1 MPWLNGRLLAAAA
14 ARIDPADRGFTLG
27 DGLFETIRVR
37 DGAAV
42 WLDRHLAR
50 LAEGSAALG
59 IPARFGD
66 AALAEA
72 CAAVIAAEAIEAGVL
87 RLTVSRGAGP
97 RGVLP
102 PAAPSPTV
110 LIAGHAGLPPQS
122 PVALVVAR
130 GTCRNQASPLSR
142 VKSLNYLDAV
152 LARREAAERGA
163 DDAVMLNT
171 AGRVAETSIA
181 NLFARIDGA
190 WVTPPVAEGALPG
203 IMRAEVLARLGVAE
217 RPLAVA
223 DLQQAEALLLTN
235 ALSIRAVGQLEDRAL
250 PAGVE
255 AAIGLRRELGLPA
268 L

>member
-1 MPWLNGRLLAAAA
+1 MPWLNGRLLAAEA

-50 LAEGSAALG
+50 LAEGSAVLG
-59 IPARFGD
+59 IPARFDD

-72 CAAVIAAEAIEAGVL
+72 CAAVIAAEGIAAGVL
-87 RLTVSRGAGP
+87 RLTVSRGVGP

-102 PAAPSPTV
+102 PAAPAPTV
-110 LIAGHAGLPPQS
+110 LIAGHAGLPPQG

-171 AGRVAETSIA
+171 AGRVAETTIA
-181 NLFARIDGA
+181 NLFARIDGVWA
-190 WVTPPVAEGALPG
+190 TPPVAEGALPG
-203 IMRAEVLARLGVAE
+203 IMRAEVLVRLEAQE
-217 RPLAVA
+217 RPLTVA
-223 DLQQAEALLLTN
+223 DLRRAEALLLTN
-235 ALSIRAVGQLEDRAL
+235 ALSIRAAVRLEAAAL
-250 PAGVE
+250 PAGEDTAV
-255 AAIGLRRELGLPA
+255 GLRRELGLPG
-268 L
+268 

>member
-1 MPWLNGRLLAAAA
+1 MPWLNGQLLAAET
-14 ARIDPADRGFTLG
+14 ARIDPSDRGFTLG

-50 LAEGSAALG
+50 LAEGSAVLG
-59 IPARFGD
+59 IPARFD
-66 AALAEA
+66 AAALAQA
-72 CAAVIAAEAIEAGVL
+72 CAAVIAAEGIEAGVL

-110 LIAGHAGLPPQS
+110 LIAGHAGLPPQTS
-122 PVALVVAR
+122 VALVIAH

-181 NLFARIDGA
+181 NLFARIDSA

-203 IMRAEVLARLGVAE
+203 IMRAEVLARLRAVE

-223 DLQQAEALLLTN
+223 DLQRAEALLLTN
-235 ALSIRAVGQLEDRAL
+235 ALSIRAVARLEEADL
-250 PAGVE
+250 SAGE
-255 AAIGLRRELGLPA
+255 ETAAGLRRELGLPA
-268 L
+268 

>member
-1 MPWLNGRLLAAAA
+1 MPWLNGRLLAVGE

-37 DGAAV
+37 DGAVV

-50 LAEGSAALG
+50 LAEGSAVLG
-59 IPARFGD
+59 IPARFDD
-66 AALAEA
+66 ADLAEA
-72 CAAVIAAEAIEAGVL
+72 CAAVIAAEGIEAGVL
-87 RLTVSRGAGP
+87 RLTVSRGTGP

-102 PAAPSPTV
+102 PVAPSPTV
-110 LIAGHAGLPPQS
+110 LIAGHAGLPPQG

-190 WVTPPVAEGALPG
+190 WVTPPAAEGALPG
-203 IMRAEVLARLGVAE
+203 IMRAEVLARLGAGE
-217 RPLAVA
+217 QPTSVA
-223 DLQQAEALLLTN
+223 DLQRAEAVLLTN
-235 ALSIRAVGQLEDRAL
+235 ALSIRAVARLEDAPL
-250 PAGVE
+250 PACE
-255 AAIGLRRELGLPA
+255 ETAAGLRREIGLPA
-268 L
+268 

>member
-1 MPWLNGRLLAAAA
+1 MPWLNGQLLAAGG
-14 ARIDPADRGFTLG
+14 ARIDTADRGFTLG

-50 LAEGSAALG
+50 LAEGSAVLG
-59 IPARFGD
+59 IPARFDD

-72 CAAVIAAEAIEAGVL
+72 CAAVIAAEGIEAGVL
-87 RLTVSRGAGP
+87 RLTVSRGVGP

-110 LIAGHAGLPPQS
+110 LIAGHAGLPPQG

-130 GTCRNQASPLSR
+130 GTRRNQASPLSR

-152 LARREAAERGA
+152 LARREAADRGA

-171 AGRVAETSIA
+171 ADRVAETTIA

-203 IMRAEVLARLGVAE
+203 IMRAEVQARLGATK
-217 RPLAVA
+217 RPLSVA
-223 DLQQAEALLLTN
+223 DLQRAEALLLTN
-235 ALSIRAVGQLEDRAL
+235 ALSIRAAARLENAPL
-250 PAGVE
+250 PAGGE
-255 AAIGLRRELGLPA
+255 TAAGLRREIGLPV
-268 L
+268 

>member
-1 MPWLNGRLLAAAA
+1 MPWLNGQLLAAEA

-50 LAEGSAALG
+50 LAEGSGVLG
-59 IPARFGD
+59 IPARFDD

-72 CAAVIAAEAIEAGVL
+72 CAAVIAAEGIEAGVL
-87 RLTVSRGAGP
+87 RLTVSRGVGP

-102 PAAPSPTV
+102 PVAPSPTV
-110 LIAGHAGLPPQS
+110 LIAGHAGLPPQG
-122 PVALVVAR
+122 PVALVVAH

-190 WVTPPVAEGALPG
+190 WATPPVAEGALPG
-203 IMRAEVLARLGVAE
+203 IMRAEVLGRLRAVE
-217 RPLAVA
+217 RPLSVA
-223 DLQQAEALLLTN
+223 DLQRAEAVLLTN
-235 ALSIRAVGQLEDRAL
+235 ALSIRATARLEATAL
-250 PAGVE
+250 PAGE
-255 AAIGLRRELGLPA
+255 ETAARLRREIGLPA
-268 L
+268 

>member
-1 MPWLNGRLLAAAA
+1 MPWLNGRLLAAGE

-50 LAEGSAALG
+50 LAEGCAVLG
-59 IPARFGD
+59 IPARFDD
-66 AALAEA
+66 AVLAEA
-72 CAAVIAAEAIEAGVL
+72 CAAVIAAEGIGAGAL

-102 PAAPSPTV
+102 PATPTPTILV
-110 LIAGHAGLPPQS
+110 AGHAGLPPQS
-122 PVALVVAR
+122 PVTLVVAR

-171 AGRVAETSIA
+171 AGRVAETTIA
-181 NLFARIDGA
+181 NLFARIDGNWA
-190 WVTPPVAEGALPG
+190 TPPVADGALPG
-203 IMRAEVLARLGVAE
+203 IMRAEVLERLGAAE
-217 RPLAVA
+217 RPIAVA
-223 DLQQAEALLLTN
+223 ELQRAEAVLLTN
-235 ALSIRAVGQLEDRAL
+235 ALSIRAVGRLEEKDL
-250 PAGVE
+250 PDGTDI
-255 AAIGLRRELGLPA
+255 AARLREEFGLPA
-268 L
+268 

>member
-1 MPWLNGRLLAAAA
+1 MPWLNGQLLAAGE

-50 LAEGSAALG
+50 LAGGSAVLG
-59 IPARFGD
+59 IPARFDD
-66 AALAEA
+66 AVLAEA
-72 CAAVIAAEAIEAGVL
+72 CAAVIAAEGIEAGVL
-87 RLTVSRGAGP
+87 RLTVSRGVGP

-102 PAAPSPTV
+102 SATPSPTV

-171 AGRVAETSIA
+171 AGRVAETTIA
-181 NLFARIDGA
+181 NLFAQIDGV
-190 WVTPPVAEGALPG
+190 WITPLVAEGALPG
-203 IMRAEVLARLGVAE
+203 IMRAEVLARLGAAE
-217 RPLAVA
+217 QPISVA
-223 DLQQAEALLLTN
+223 DLQRAEAMLLTN
-235 ALSIRAVGQLEDRAL
+235 ALSIRAVARLEDARV
-250 PAGVE
+250 PAGE
-255 AAIGLRRELGLPA
+255 ETAAGLRRELDLPA
-268 L
+268 

>member
-1 MPWLNGRLLAAAA
+1 MPWLNGEMLTAGA
-14 ARIDPADRGFTLG
+14 ARIDPADRGFILG

-50 LAEGSAALG
+50 LTEGSAVLG

-72 CAAVIAAEAIEAGVL
+72 CAAVIAAEGIEAGVL
-87 RLTVSRGAGP
+87 RLTVSRGTGP

-102 PAAPSPTV
+102 PAAPFPTV
-110 LIAGHAGLPPQS
+110 LVAGHAGLPPQGS
-122 PVALVVAR
+122 VALVVAR

-171 AGRVAETSIA
+171 AGRVAETTIA

-203 IMRAEVLARLGVAE
+203 IMRAEVLARLEAVE
-217 RPLAVA
+217 RPLAVE
-223 DLQQAEALLLTN
+223 DLRRAGALLLTN
-235 ALSIRAVGQLEDRAL
+235 ALSIRAVGRLEDRAL
-250 PAGVE
+250 PVGAE

-268 L
+268 V

>member
-1 MPWLNGRLLAAAA
+1 MPWLNGQLLAAWAV
-14 ARIDPADRGFTLG
+14 RIDPADRGFTLG

-50 LAEGSAALG
+50 LAEGSAVLG
-59 IPARFGD
+59 IPARFDD
-66 AALAEA
+66 AALTEA
-72 CAAVIAAEAIEAGVL
+72 CAAVIAAEGIDAGVL
-87 RLTVSRGAGP
+87 RLTVSRGVGP

-110 LIAGHAGLPPQS
+110 LIAGHAGLPPQG
-122 PVALVVAR
+122 PVALVVAH

-171 AGRVAETSIA
+171 LGRVAETTIA
-181 NLFARIDGA
+181 NLFAQIDGA
-190 WVTPPVAEGALPG
+190 WATPAVAEGALPG
-203 IMRAEVLARLGVAE
+203 IMRAEVLARLGAVE
-217 RPLAVA
+217 RPLSVA
-223 DLQQAEALLLTN
+223 DLQRADAVLLTN
-235 ALSIRAVGQLEDRAL
+235 ALSIRAVGRLEDRTL
-250 PAGVE
+250 PAGAE

-268 L
+268 V

>member
-1 MPWLNGRLLAAAA
+1 MPWLNGRLLAAEE

-50 LAEGSAALG
+50 LSEGRAVLG
-59 IPARFGD
+59 IPARFD
-66 AALAEA
+66 DTALAEA
-72 CAAVIAAEAIEAGVL
+72 CAAVIAAEGIAAGAL

-102 PAAPSPTV
+102 PAAPLPTV
-110 LIAGHAGLPPQS
+110 LVAGHAGLPPQG

-171 AGRVAETSIA
+171 AGRVAETTIA

-190 WVTPPVAEGALPG
+190 WATPPAGEGALPG
-203 IMRAEVLARLGVAE
+203 IMRADVLGRLGAAE
-217 RPLAVA
+217 RPIAVA
-223 DLQQAEALLLTN
+223 ELQRADALLLTN
-235 ALSIRAVGQLEDRAL
+235 ALSIRAVGRLEERAL
-250 PAGVE
+250 PADAE
-255 AAIGLRRELGLPA
+255 TAAGLRRELGLPA
-268 L
+268 

>member
-1 MPWLNGRLLAAAA
+1 MPWLNGELLSAAA

-50 LAEGSAALG
+50 LAEGSAVLG
-59 IPARFGD
+59 IPARFDD

-72 CAAVIAAEAIEAGVL
+72 CAAVIAAEGIAAGVL
-87 RLTVSRGAGP
+87 RLTVSRGTGP

-102 PAAPSPTV
+102 PATPSPTV

-122 PVALVVAR
+122 PVVLVVAR

-152 LARREAAERGA
+152 LARREAAERRA

-190 WVTPPVAEGALPG
+190 WVTPPVGEGALPG
-203 IMRAEVLARLGVAE
+203 IMRAEVLARLEAVE
-217 RPLAVA
+217 RPLTVA
-223 DLQQAEALLLTN
+223 DLRRVEALLLTN
-235 ALSIRAVGQLEDRAL
+235 ALSIRAVVRL
-250 PAGVE
+250 E
-255 AAIGLRRELGLPA
+255 AAALSAGEEKAAGLRQDIGLPA
-268 L
+268 

>member
-1 MPWLNGRLLAAAA
+1 MPWLNGRLLAAGEAW
-14 ARIDPADRGFTLG
+14 IDPADRGFTLG
-27 DGLFETIRVR
+27 DGLFETIRVK

-42 WLDRHLAR
+42 WLDRHLRR
-50 LAEGSAALG
+50 LAEGRAVLG

-72 CAAVIAAEAIEAGVL
+72 CAAVIAAEGIEAGAL
-87 RLTVSRGAGP
+87 RLTVSRGVGP

-102 PAAPSPTV
+102 PAAPVATV
-110 LIAGHAGLPPQS
+110 LVAGHAGLPPQG

-142 VKSLNYLDAV
+142 IKSLNYLDAV

-171 AGRVAETSIA
+171 AGRVAETTIA

-190 WVTPPVAEGALPG
+190 WATPPVAEGGLPG
-203 IMRAEVLARLGVAE
+203 IMRAEVLARLGAAE
-217 RPLAVA
+217 RPLDVE
-223 DLQQAEALLLTN
+223 DLQRAEALLLTN
-235 ALSIRAVGQLEDRAL
+235 ALSIRAVARLEGAAL
-250 PAGVE
+250 PEDEDTAVR
-255 AAIGLRRELGLPA
+255 LRRELGLPA
-268 L
+268 

>member
-1 MPWLNGRLLAAAA
+1 MPWLNGEMLTAGA

-50 LAEGSAALG
+50 LAEGSAVLG
-59 IPARFGD
+59 IPARFDD

-72 CAAVIAAEAIEAGVL
+72 CAAVIAAEGIEAGVL
-87 RLTVSRGAGP
+87 RLTVSRGVGP

-102 PAAPSPTV
+102 PAEPSPTV
-110 LIAGHAGLPPQS
+110 LIAGAAGLPPQG
-122 PVALVVAR
+122 PVALVVAH

-181 NLFARIDGA
+181 NVFARIDGA
-190 WVTPPVAEGALPG
+190 WATPPVAEGALSG
-203 IMRAEVLARLGVAE
+203 IMRAEVLARLGAAE
-217 RPLAVA
+217 QPLSVA
-223 DLQQAEALLLTN
+223 DLQRAEAVLLTN
-235 ALSIRAVGQLEDRAL
+235 ALSIRAVARLEDAPL
-250 PAGVE
+250 PAGGD
-255 AAIGLRRELGLPA
+255 AAAGLRREIGLPA
-268 L
+268 

>member
-1 MPWLNGRLLAAAA
+1 MPWLNGQLLAAEA

-50 LAEGSAALG
+50 LAEGSAVLG
-59 IPARFGD
+59 IPARFDD

-72 CAAVIAAEAIEAGVL
+72 CAAVIAAEGIDTGVL
-87 RLTVSRGAGP
+87 RLTVSRGVGP

-102 PAAPSPTV
+102 PVAPSPTV
-110 LIAGHAGLPPQS
+110 LIAGHAGLPPQG

-152 LARREAAERGA
+152 LARREAGERGA

-190 WVTPPVAEGALPG
+190 WVTPAVAEGALPG
-203 IMRAEVLARLGVAE
+203 IMRAEVLARLGAGE
-217 RPLAVA
+217 RPLSVA
-223 DLQQAEALLLTN
+223 DLQRAEAVLLTN
-235 ALSIRAVGQLEDRAL
+235 ALSIRAVGRLEEADL
-250 PAGVE
+250 SAGE
-255 AAIGLRRELGLPA
+255 ETAAGLRREIGLPA
-268 L
+268 

>member
-1 MPWLNGRLLAAAA
+1 MMPWLNGQLLAAGAA
-14 ARIDPADRGFTLG
+14 WIDPADRGFTLG

-50 LAEGSAALG
+50 LAEGSAVLG

-72 CAAVIAAEAIEAGVL
+72 CAAVIAAEGIEAGVL
-87 RLTVSRGAGP
+87 RLTVSRGTGP

-102 PAAPSPTV
+102 PAVPTPTV
-110 LIAGHAGLPPQS
+110 LIAGHAGLPPQG

-163 DDAVMLNT
+163 NDAVMLNT
-171 AGRVAETSIA
+171 AGRVAETTIA
-181 NLFARIDGA
+181 NLFARIDGVWA
-190 WVTPPVAEGALPG
+190 TPPVAEGALPG
-203 IMRAEVLARLGVAE
+203 IMRAEVLARLGAVE

-223 DLQQAEALLLTN
+223 DLQRAEALLLTN
-235 ALSIRAVGQLEDRAL
+235 ALSIRAASRLDGTTLSAGEDAAAGLRQELRL
-250 PAGVE
+250 PA
-255 AAIGLRRELGLPA
+255 
-268 L
+268 

>member
-1 MPWLNGRLLAAAA
+1 MPWLNGRLLTAGD

-37 DGAAV
+37 DGAPV

-50 LAEGSAALG
+50 LAEGSAVLS

-72 CAAVIAAEAIEAGVL
+72 CAAVIAAEGIEAGVL
-87 RLTVSRGAGP
+87 RLTVSRGTGP

-102 PAAPSPTV
+102 PIAPSPTV
-110 LIAGHAGLPPQS
+110 LVAGHAGLPPQG

-181 NLFARIDGA
+181 NLFARIDGGWA
-190 WVTPPVAEGALPG
+190 TPPVAEGALPG
-203 IMRAEVLARLGVAE
+203 IMRAEVLARLEAVE
-217 RPLAVA
+217 RSLAVA
-223 DLQQAEALLLTN
+223 DLQRADSLLLTN
-235 ALSIRAVGQLEDRAL
+235 ALSIRAVVRLEETTL
-250 PAGVE
+250 SAGEE
-255 AAIGLRRELGLPA
+255 AAARLRRELGLPA
-268 L
+268 

>member
-1 MPWLNGRLLAAAA
+1 MPWLNGQLLAAGA

-50 LAEGSAALG
+50 MAEGSAVLG
-59 IPARFGD
+59 IPACFSD

-72 CAAVIAAEAIEAGVL
+72 CAAVIAAEGIEAGVL
-87 RLTVSRGAGP
+87 RLTVSRGTGP

-110 LIAGHAGLPPQS
+110 LIAGHAGLPPQGS
-122 PVALVVAR
+122 VALVVAR

-152 LARREAAERGA
+152 LARREAAGRGA

-181 NLFARIDGA
+181 NLFTRIDGIWA
-190 WVTPPVAEGALPG
+190 TPPAAEGALPG
-203 IMRAEVLARLGVAE
+203 IMRAEVLARLGATE
-217 RPLAVA
+217 RPLSVA
-223 DLQQAEALLLTN
+223 DLQRAEALLLTN
-235 ALSIRAVGQLEDRAL
+235 ALSIRAVVQLEGSAL
-250 PAGVE
+250 PAGKE
-255 AAIGLRRELGLPA
+255 TAAGLRREIGLPD
-268 L
+268 

>member
-1 MPWLNGRLLAAAA
+1 MPWLNGQLLAAGE

-50 LAEGSAALG
+50 LAEGSAVLG
-59 IPARFGD
+59 IPARFD
-66 AALAEA
+66 DVALAEA
-72 CAAVIAAEAIEAGVL
+72 CAAVIAAEGIAAGVL
-87 RLTVSRGAGP
+87 RLTVSRGTGP

-171 AGRVAETSIA
+171 VGRVAETSIA

-190 WVTPPVAEGALPG
+190 WATPPVEEGALPG
-203 IMRAEVLARLGVAE
+203 IMRAEVLTRLEAVE
-217 RPLAVA
+217 RPLTVE
-223 DLQQAEALLLTN
+223 DLRRPDALLLTN
-235 ALSIRAVGQLEDRAL
+235 ALSIRAVVRL
-250 PAGVE
+250 E
-255 AAIGLRRELGLPA
+255 AAALSAGEETAAGLRRDIA
-268 L
+268 LLT

>member
-1 MPWLNGRLLAAAA
+1 MPWLNGQLLAEA

-50 LAEGSAALG
+50 LAEGSAVLG
-59 IPARFGD
+59 IPARFDD

-72 CAAVIAAEAIEAGVL
+72 CAAVIAAEGIAAGVL
-87 RLTVSRGAGP
+87 RLTVSRGVGP

-102 PAAPSPTV
+102 PVAPSPTV
-110 LIAGHAGLPPQS
+110 LITGAAGLPPQG

-171 AGRVAETSIA
+171 AGRVVETSIA
-181 NLFARIDGA
+181 NLFARLDGA
-190 WVTPPVAEGALPG
+190 WTTPPVAEGALPG
-203 IMRAEVLARLGVAE
+203 IMRAEVLARLRAGE
-217 RPLAVA
+217 QPLMVE
-223 DLQQAEALLLTN
+223 DLQRADALLLTN
-235 ALSIRAVGQLEDRAL
+235 ALSVRAAARLEGAAL
-250 PAGVE
+250 SAGDE
-255 AAIGLRRELGLPA
+255 TAAKLRQELGLA
-268 L
+268 AR

>member
-1 MPWLNGRLLAAAA
+1 MPWLNGEMLAAGA

-50 LAEGSAALG
+50 LAEGSAVLG
-59 IPARFGD
+59 IPARFDD
-66 AALAEA
+66 AALAKV
-72 CAAVIAAEAIEAGVL
+72 CAAVIAAEGIEAGVL
-87 RLTVSRGAGP
+87 RLTVSRGVGP

-102 PAAPSPTV
+102 PVAPSPTV
-110 LIAGHAGLPPQS
+110 LIAGAAGLPPQG
-122 PVALVVAR
+122 PVALIVAR

-171 AGRVAETSIA
+171 AGRVAETTIA

-203 IMRAEVLARLGVAE
+203 IMRAEVLARLGAVE
-217 RPLAVA
+217 RPLAIA
-223 DLQQAEALLLTN
+223 DLQRTDALLLTN
-235 ALSIRAVGQLEDRAL
+235 ALSIRAAGRLEDRTL
-250 PAGVE
+250 PAGAE
-255 AAIGLRRELGLPA
+255 AAIGLCRQLGLPA
-268 L
+268 V

>member
-1 MPWLNGRLLAAAA
+1 MPWLNGHLLAAGD

-27 DGLFETIRVR
+27 DGLFETIQVR

-50 LAEGSAALG
+50 LAEGCAVLG
-59 IPARFGD
+59 IPARFDD
-66 AALAEA
+66 AVLAEA
-72 CAAVIAAEAIEAGVL
+72 CAAVIAAEGIGAGAL

-102 PAAPSPTV
+102 PATPTPTV
-110 LIAGHAGLPPQS
+110 LVAGHAGLPPQS
-122 PVALVVAR
+122 PVTLVVAR

-171 AGRVAETSIA
+171 AGRVAETTIA
-181 NLFARIDGA
+181 NLFARIDGNWA
-190 WVTPPVAEGALPG
+190 TPPVAEGALPG
-203 IMRAEVLARLGVAE
+203 IMRAEVLARLGAVEQPIPVAE
-217 RPLAVA
+217 LQRA
-223 DLQQAEALLLTN
+223 DALLLTN
-235 ALSIRAVGQLEDRAL
+235 ALSIRAAARLEDKVLSAET
-250 PAGVE
+250 E
-255 AAIGLRRELGLPA
+255 AAAGLRRELGLPA
-268 L
+268 